1 MPRIVLN
8 RATTN
13 SAIPMVPVLGFS
25 DSFNRADNASS
36 LGVTAGGKPWVFV
49 NGTWGIVSNAAKY
62 NNQNAFGYALTDA
75 STPNGTLSAT
85 MKTIGSARAGVM
97 LRYIDDAN
105 FIRVYFSANN
115 VANPYFQHYEN
126 GTLRNKFPVAG
137 TKAVMD
143 GSVVSVVADGPT
155 LTIKVDGVTV
165 LSDTTPNLTGTRH
178 GLVGTSTGVD
188 TTFDAVAFTAA

>member
-13 SAIPMVPVLGFS
+13 PAIPVVPVLGFS

-36 LGVTAGGKPWVFV
+36 LGVTADGKPWTTID
-49 NGTWGIVSNAAKY
+49 GAWSIMSNAAKY
-62 NNQNAFGYALTDA
+62 NNQKSYGYALADA
-75 STPNGTLSAT
+75 LTPNGTLSAT
-85 MKTIGSARAGVM
+85 IKTVGLGRAGVV
-97 LRYIDDAN
+97 LRYVDDAN
-105 FIRVYFSANN
+105 FIRIYFSASG
-115 VANPYFQHYEN
+115 AFTPYFQHCEN
-126 GTLRNKFPVAG
+126 GVVRNKFPATG
-137 TKAVMD
+137 TKPIVD
-143 GSVVSVVADGPT
+143 GSVVSVVADGPA
-155 LTIKVDGVTV
+155 LSIKVDGVTV